1 MKTKALISMLLL
13 ATSCAVAQASSTS
26 QMGMRSSLLPAPT
39 TQAEVRED
47 EIYNRGTA
55 ALNDSQWQ
63 KALEA
68 FSEVAK
74 LRGRRADGALY
85 WKAYTENKIGNR
97 GAAIA
102 TIGELRKGYP
112 KSNWLKDASALE
124 VEMNQASGRPT
135 RPESEE
141 DEDLKLL
148 AINSLMNSDE
158 ERAIPLLQKLLD
170 SPNRSEKIKERALF
184 VLSQSD
190 SPKAQQVMNSVAR
203 GQAHPELQVKAIHNL
218 GISGNTK
225 ELSEIYKSSTNDRVK
240 REILHSLGIAGDTQ
254 QLLVIARSEKD
265 PEVKDGAI
273 HGLAIA
279 GGETELRQLYK
290 ESTDVAT
297 KTRVLKSAVITG
309 DTELVNQVLKT
320 ETDPNLRREA
330 IHILGISGGEGASA
344 ALVNMY
350 ATERDKDTKDAAIE
364 ALFVS
369 GDAHALVSL
378 ARKETNPEM
387 RKHIIEKLSVMG
399 DKEAN
404 DYLMEI
410 LNK

>member
-1 MKTKALISMLLL
+1 MKTKALITMLLL
-13 ATSCAVAQASSTS
+13 ATSFAVAQASSTS
-26 QMGMRSSLLPAPT
+26 QMGMRSNLLPAPT

-47 EIYNRGTA
+47 EIYNRGTT

-68 FSEVAK
+68 FTEVSK

-85 WKAYTENKIGNR
+85 WKAYAENKMGNR
-97 GAAIA
+97 GAAAGTIA
-102 TIGELRKGYP
+102 DLRKSFP
-112 KSNWLKDASALE
+112 KSTWLKDASALE
-124 VEMNQASGRPT
+124 VEMNQASGRPA
-135 RPESEE
+135 RPEAEE
-141 DEDLKLL
+141 DEDVKLL
-148 AINSLMNSDE
+148 AINSLMNTDE
-158 ERAIPLLQKLLD
+158 ERAIPLLQKVLD
-170 SPNRSEKIKERALF
+170 SPNRSERIKERALF

-190 SPKAQQVMNSVAR
+190 SPKAQQVLHNVAR
-203 GQAHPELQVKAIHNL
+203 GQAHPELQIKAIHNL

-225 ELSEIYKSSTNDRVK
+225 ELSNIYTGTTNDRVK

-290 ESTDVAT
+290 ESTDAAT

-309 DTELVNQVLKT
+309 DMELVNQVLKT

-330 IHILGISGGEGASA
+330 IHILGINGGEGSSQT
-344 ALVNMY
+344 LVNMY
-350 ATERDKDTKDAAIE
+350 GSERNKEVKNAALE
-364 ALFVS
+364 ALFIS

-378 ARKETNPEM
+378 ARKETDPEM
-387 RKHIIEKLSVMG
+387 RKKIVEKLSVMG

-404 DYLMEI
+404 DYLMEL